1 MKTFEIEIKET
12 LSKIIEIE
20 ANSIDAAIEKATSLY
35 NNEEI
40 ILSSDDYFDTEIGLL
55 RPLS

>member
-1 MKTFEIEIKET
+1 MKTFKIEIKET

-20 ANSIDAAIEKATSLY
+20 ANSIEAAIEKATSLY

-40 ILSSDDYFDTEIGLL
+40 ILSSDDYCDTEIEYF
-55 RPLS
+55 STSS